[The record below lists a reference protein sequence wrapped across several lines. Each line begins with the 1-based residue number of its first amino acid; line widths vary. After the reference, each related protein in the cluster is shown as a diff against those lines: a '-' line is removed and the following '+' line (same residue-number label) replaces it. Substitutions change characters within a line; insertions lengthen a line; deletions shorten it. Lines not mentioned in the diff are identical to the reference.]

1 MYCTAVRSALLYG
14 WSMRVGVRHWELCDH
29 RGLRGFVT
37 IGWSNGVSTVKVRN
51 LALVSD
57 TIIFKLSI

>member
-1 MYCTAVRSALLYG
+1 
-14 WSMRVGVRHWELCDH
+14 MRVGVRHWELCDH